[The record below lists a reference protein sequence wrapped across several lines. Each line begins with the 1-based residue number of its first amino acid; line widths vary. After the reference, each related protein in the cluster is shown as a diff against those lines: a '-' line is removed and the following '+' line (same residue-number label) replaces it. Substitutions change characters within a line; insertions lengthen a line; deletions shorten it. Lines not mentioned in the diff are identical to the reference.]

1 MEYNSMKILMISDLH
16 IKDNDKVE
24 ILHRINKICEILNR
38 EMTIGEK
45 LIVLMCG
52 DVVDKGKKEDFVT
65 AHEIFDYMI
74 DKAKN
79 MDIEFLMVPGNHDLC
94 DNSFNDF
101 DSFAQSYCPKQKAF
115 EQNHCISVSIG
126 NLNFI
131 LANSAYHKKTD
142 YGKVDTD
149 MVEENAN
156 CTKLNILV
164 THHST
169 ISEDEEDKACI
180 RDVPKLLGVINK
192 MGIYFH
198 FHGHTHGTCPTC
210 IADNCY
216 SIGVGAAFMADLTM
230 GSQFNL
236 VEFDGE
242 KPISICNYFYRK
254 DWDQY
259 TSEEIWTWT
268 EKALNISETADVLV
282 ECQPVTDYIPR
293 MAGPFDIVQSGGRYL
308 QYQREQLKP
317 LPAILEEKKRVVLLG
332 EAGMGKSYELKHLEY
347 LLKKGGQVYPVY
359 IALNTYVDETIDDL
373 IDMNVHN
380 KHRRNCVLI
389 FDGYDEI
396 EDSNLNTFAKRLNAF
411 VNRNPKQ
418 KIIISTRNNFYKNA
432 MHETNVGTF
441 YGFYEYGLCPLQ
453 ENDVLEY
460 LNRKDID
467 AESFMG
473 QIRAKKLTEQMK
485 TPFFLI
491 QIADLYLRDTSL
503 PPLNDLMG
511 KLVEKSFRQD
521 EVKYVTTRNIQD
533 QRNETVKAMQR
544 AAFAMQCMKK
554 IFLEEME
561 YQELLGKED
570 REALKYCG
578 IWEKTGEGRWK
589 FEHNNFREYLAAQ
602 YLRKMPLEE
611 IFALVTYKDSPK
623 KIKNSWVNVLSFLI
637 LIYQEKELLDWII
650 EISPSTIVKFEKTRL
665 DEEIRTEIFCAIM
678 EEHKNTN
685 QWISIN
691 QNDEQELAEF
701 GQTKAGIDYL
711 ITEIKN
717 PRYFRSLSNA
727 IRIIGNMTYFCGERN
742 KVRSILLQCCFD
754 TAIRTYEVKE
764 AILALTN
771 PQLYDESDI
780 GKFMEY
786 FADEMDSDIRYAL
799 YCYILEY
806 RLWESTIDFVL
817 KGIEK
822 LNPNNGVNASERFR
836 LKEILKRLDSY
847 EAIHKVFLHIMSEKD
862 YYEAIRYME
871 DILGDLCENAEIL
884 YKMGNVEILDDI
896 QNLFIKAV
904 INYDEQSM
912 QIFKTFL
919 ENTDQ
924 IFLTYEYILSS
935 EKNLDII
942 YILESIMDEKCID
955 DLTVRYE
962 NNVLNPREIFIAFV
976 RRRRKGSYRYQEL
989 RDLIYQKDG
998 IMFTERER
1006 IDYIAVQR
1014 EGEQRYFDALF
1025 SKEKFQLL
1033 IEELADFC
1041 NGTETTYK
1049 DLEHSPFKEERHY
1062 DLEQVRWAVW
1072 KCNFSDNRIVNFFS
1086 YVPWLFFSINQIRES
1101 IRNKTALVIKKEQ
1114 EVFINNWCK
1123 NIINHID
1130 FEKDITSKKDGSISY
1145 TWEAACCFYFTWYFN
1160 VDYDIEIMRNML
1172 MVPVSVFQ
1180 YEKNKDTVFVPYVS
1194 QRLDDDAIRQ
1204 QVCAN
1209 LKDKKIEGELADTYI
1224 KYCMKNE
1231 MWEACELADSIISD
1245 IEYAEWIRRN
1255 ALKYLIL
1262 IKGADFIL
1270 EKYLECADNILLR
1283 LLIDELLEAR
1293 PQRLIERLIDENK
1306 KAEDVM
1312 EFLKPLILMDCTYGL
1327 ERYYEIAK
1335 EKNTLPDWIEENK
1348 DIALTRAIG
1357 QISEKRNLELIVKL
1371 AELAVNANFKD
1382 KEFFGLNNS
1391 VSKAI
1396 RNIGQNAP
1404 EYTIQYFRRI
1414 LQKEMEDEFLSW
1426 CNFNLQVIEEQY
1438 NNQRDIPWEIE
1449 QVKKYMEQINSY

>member
-1 MEYNSMKILMISDLH
+1 MKILMISDLH
-16 IKDNDKVE
+16 IKGNDKVE

-45 LIVLMCG
+45 LIVLICG

-156 CTKLNILV
+156 CTMLNILV

-169 ISEDEEDKACI
+169 ISEDAEDKQCI
-180 RDVPKLLGVINK
+180 RDVPKLHRVINK
-192 MGIYFH
+192 MGICFH
-198 FHGHTHGTCPTC
+198 FHGHTHGTYPHC
-210 IADNCY
+210 IANHCY

-236 VEFDGE
+236 IEFDGE
-242 KPISICNYFYRK
+242 KFISIDNFYYVIDRDYYISDK
-254 DWDQY
+254 IWSQP
-259 TSEEIWTWT
+259 EE
-268 EKALNISETADVLV
+268 ALNIWGAPDVSV
-282 ECQPVTDYIPR
+282 ECQFVTDYIPR
-293 MAGPFDIVQSGGRYL
+293 MAGPFDVVQSSGRYL
-308 QYQREQLKP
+308 RYQREQLKP
-317 LPAILEEKKRVVLLG
+317 LHAILDEKTRVVLLG
-332 EAGMGKSYELKHLEY
+332 EAGMGKSYELKYLQY
-347 LLKKGGQVYPVY
+347 LLKKGGHAFPAY
-359 IALNTYVDETIDDL
+359 IELNTYVDETIDDL
-373 IDMNVHN
+373 IERNVH
-380 KHRRNCVLI
+380 KEHRRSCVLI

-396 EDSNLNTFAKRLNAF
+396 EDCNLNTFAKRLNDF
-411 VNRNPKQ
+411 VNHNSKR

-432 MHETNVGTF
+432 MDETNAGTF
-441 YGFYEYGLCPLQ
+441 RSFYECGLCPLQ
-453 ENDVLEY
+453 ENDILEY
-460 LNRKDID
+460 LNGKDID
-467 AESFMG
+467 TESFME
-473 QIRAKKLTEQMK
+473 QIRAKRLMEQMK
-485 TPFFLI
+485 TPFFLV
-491 QIADLYLRDTSL
+491 QIADLYLRDTDL
-503 PPLNDLMG
+503 PPLNELMD
-511 KLVEKSFRQD
+511 KLIEKSFRQD
-521 EVKYVTTRNIQD
+521 EVKYVTTRNIQE
-533 QRNETVKAMQR
+533 QQNETVKAMR
-544 AAFAMQCMKK
+544 RVAFAMQCMKK
-554 IFLEEME
+554 VFLEEME

-570 REALKYCG
+570 RESLKYCG
-578 IWEKTGEGRWK
+578 IWEKTGEGKWK

-602 YLRKMPLEE
+602 YFRKVPLEE
-611 IFALVTYKDSPK
+611 ILWLVTYKDNPK

-637 LIYQEKELLDWII
+637 LIYQKKELLDWII
-650 EISPSTIVKFEKTRL
+650 EISPSTAVKFEKTRL
-665 DEEIRTEIFCAIM
+665 NEEIRTKIFCAIM

-685 QWISIN
+685 QWISTN

-717 PRYFRSLSNA
+717 PRHFRSLSNA
-727 IRIIGNMTYFCGERN
+727 IRIIGNVTDFYGERDE
-742 KVRSILLQCCFD
+742 VRSILLQCCFD

-822 LNPNNGVNASERFR
+822 LNPNNGVNASERLR
-836 LKEILKRLDSY
+836 LKEILKKLDSY
-847 EAIHKVFLHIMSEKD
+847 EAIHKVFLHIMSGKD

-884 YKMGNVEILDDI
+884 YKMGKVEILDDI
-896 QNLFIKAV
+896 QNLFIKAAV
-904 INYDEQSM
+904 NCDEQSM
-912 QIFKTFL
+912 RIFKTFL
-919 ENTDQ
+919 ENTSQ
-924 IFLTYEYILSS
+924 IFLTYEYILST
-935 EKNLDII
+935 EKNLDLI
-942 YILESIMDEKCID
+942 YILESIMDERCID
-955 DLTVRYE
+955 DLTMRYE
-962 NNVLNPREIFIAFV
+962 NDVLNSRELFITFV
-976 RRRRKGSYRYQEL
+976 RRRREGSYRYQEL
-989 RDLIYQKDG
+989 RDLICQKDG
-998 IMFTERER
+998 IMFTERET
-1006 IDYIAVQR
+1006 IDYIAMQR

-1025 SKEKFQLL
+1025 SKEKFQVL

-1041 NGTETTYK
+1041 NGKETTYK
-1049 DLEHSPFKEERHY
+1049 DLGHSLFIEERHY
-1062 DLEQVRWAVW
+1062 DLEQVSWAIW
-1072 KCNFSDNRIVNFFS
+1072 ECNFSDNRIINFLS
-1086 YVPWLFFSINQIRES
+1086 YVPWLFFSINQICKA
-1101 IRNKTALVIKKEQ
+1101 IRNKTALVIRKEQ
-1114 EVFINNWCK
+1114 KAFINNWCR

-1130 FEKDITSKKDGSISY
+1130 FEKDITLEKDGSISY

-1160 VDYDIEIMRNML
+1160 VDYDIEIVRSML
-1172 MVPVSVFQ
+1172 MLPVSVFQ
-1180 YEKNKDTVFVPYVS
+1180 YEENIDTFFVPYVL
-1194 QRLDDDAIRQ
+1194 QRLDDDTIRK
-1204 QVCAN
+1204 QVCTN
-1209 LKDKKIEGELADTYI
+1209 LKDKKIEGDLADTYI

-1231 MWEACELADSIISD
+1231 MWEACELAGSITSD

-1293 PQRLIERLIDENK
+1293 PQSLIERLIEENK
-1306 KAEDVM
+1306 KAENVM
-1312 EFLKPLILMDCTYGL
+1312 KFLKPLILMDCTYGL

-1357 QISEKRNLELIVKL
+1357 QISEKRNLGIIVDL
-1371 AELAVNANFKD
+1371 AQLAMNTTFKD
-1382 KEFFGLNNS
+1382 KEFFGLYNS
-1391 VSKAI
+1391 VSKAVQ
-1396 RNIGQNAP
+1396 NIGQNAP
-1404 EYTIQYFRRI
+1404 EYTIRYLREI
-1414 LQKEMEDEFLSW
+1414 LQKKMEDEFLSW
-1426 CNFNLQVIEEQY
+1426 CNYNLMVIEEQY
-1438 NNQRDIPWEIE
+1438 NNQRDTPWEIE
-1449 QVKKYMEQINSY
+1449 QVKKYMEQINLY